1 MPKILKFDESARRGL
16 EAGVNQLAD
25 TVKVTLG
32 PKGRN
37 VVIEKKFGAPTITN
51 DGVTIAR
58 EVELEDPFEN
68 MGAQLVKEVATKT
81 NDVAGDGTTTATVL
95 AQALI
100 HEGLRNVA
108 AGANPT
114 GLKKGMEQAVAAAV
128 EAIRKQAKEVESR
141 TEIAQVAAI

>member
-1 MPKILKFDESARRGL
+1 MPKLLKFDESARRGL
-16 EAGVNQLAD
+16 EAGVNKLAD

-32 PKGRN
+32 PRGRN

-51 DGVTIAR
+51 DGVTIAK
-58 EVELEDPFEN
+58 EIELEDPFEN

-95 AQALI
+95 AQTLI
-100 HEGLRNVA
+100 RDGLRNVA

-114 GLKKGMEQAVAAAV
+114 ALKRGIDQAVGAV
-128 EAIRKQAKEVESR
+128 VDAIAK
-141 TEIAQVAAI
+141 

>member
-1 MPKILKFDESARRGL
+1 MPKILKFDEAARRGL
-16 EAGVNQLAD
+16 EAGVNKLAD

-51 DGVTIAR
+51 DGVSIAR
-58 EVELEDPFEN
+58 EVELDDPFEN

-95 AQALI
+95 AQAMVA
-100 HEGLRNVA
+100 EGLRSVA
-108 AGANPT
+108 AGANPIA
-114 GLKKGMEQAVAAAV
+114 LKRGVDAASAAVA
-128 EAIRKQAKEVESR
+128 EALLKS
-141 TEIAQVAAI
+141 